1 MKVLITGTSR
11 GIGYEI
17 AKKFLQEGHIVIGID
32 IERSSIKHSR
42 YTHYIA
48 NVCDDLLPTVNDVDI
63 LINNA
68 GIQFGPVINVNL
80 NGAINVT
87 RNYAFNPHIKSILFI
102 ASASARNGS
111 EFPEYVASKAG
122 MVGYMKNVALTH
134 GKNFRATV
142 NSISPGGVY
151 TELNEHIMNDAG
163 MHNKVL
169 SETLLDRWANP
180 EEVAD
185 LAYYLTV
192 INRSITGEDIL
203 MDNGEQLKS
212 NFIW

>member
-1 MKVLITGTSR
+1 MKVVITGTTT

-17 AKKFLQEGHIVIGID
+17 AKKFLQEGHTVIGID
-32 IERSSIKHSR
+32 IERGSIRHSK

-48 NVCDDLLPTVNDVDI
+48 NVCDDLLPTINDVDI

-68 GIQFGPVINVNL
+68 GIQFGAVIDVNL
-80 NGAINVT
+80 KGTINVT
-87 RNYAFNPHIKSILFI
+87 NNYAYNPHIKSVLFI

-134 GKNFRATV
+134 GKKYRAPV

-151 TELNEHIMNDAG
+151 TELNEHITNDIG
-163 MHNKVL
+163 MLKTVL

-192 INRSITGEDIL
+192 VNRSITGEDIL